1 MAPWPCCT
9 VSPMHTSKSALL
21 CQNVLFCGSPC
32 CSECRGKIR
41 CVFLKNIHFALL
53 STGRLELVPGS
64 PLQVFL
70 EATAGLT
77 PEERADRLENDAEIV
92 RVHDEAAREGQT
104 AAPNLEDQVFLLLHV
119 KLVSKKIWSI
129 FW

>member
-1 MAPWPCCT
+1 
-9 VSPMHTSKSALL
+9 MHTGVKSALL
-21 CQNVLFCGSPC
+21 CIKLLHFCASPC
-32 CSECRGKIR
+32 CPACRGKIR
-41 CVFLKNIHFALL
+41 RFLKNIHFALL

-64 PLQVFL
+64 PLRGFL

-104 AAPNLEDQVFLLLHV
+104 AAPNLEDQVFLFLGV

>member
-1 MAPWPCCT
+1 MWALGSAHIRYSFLHFCANTCCPE
-9 VSPMHTSKSALL
+9 V
-21 CQNVLFCGSPC
+21 
-32 CSECRGKIR
+32 
-41 CVFLKNIHFALL
+41 KNIHFALL

-104 AAPNLEDQVFLLLHV
+104 APPNLEDQVFLLLDV
-119 KLVSKKIWSI
+119 NLVSEISGVI
-129 FW
+129 FYECEFLSG